1 MSSYL
6 HIIRLTCMYSLI
18 GIVPRIV
25 PIRKGLIL
33 DRATFDA
40 LSLTYQEVS

>member
-18 GIVPRIV
+18 GIVP
-25 PIRKGLIL
+25 IRKGLIL

-40 LSLTYQEVS
+40 LTYQEVS